1 MYYFIR
7 LYEYYDIN
15 EDNTKTEEER
25 EKFLKS
31 HFYSYDNRILINED
45 VFEAENREL
54 AKEYCK
60 KTYGDYP
67 FKLGKNNK
75 KNGHKYF
82 YLCDSSLY
90 WYEYHHEQIYI
101 TCDYCN
107 KQKTIIGRKNQI
119 SNKFGDYCSMECRN
133 KHYDELVNT
142 IDNDNLFIDETDH
155 VGIPKD
161 DDYQLVGY
169 IYRITNKNTLKCYV
183 GKTIKPPLFRWWQH
197 LKVDGKFERANVSD
211 LVFEVLE
218 IVTYDS
224 IKEKYRYK
232 SGGDKLSSREAH
244 YINLYDCIE
253 EGYNIKNEIEKVE
266 DK

>member
-1 MYYFIR
+1 
-7 LYEYYDIN
+7 
-15 EDNTKTEEER
+15 
-25 EKFLKS
+25 
-31 HFYSYDNRILINED
+31 
-45 VFEAENREL
+45 
-54 AKEYCK
+54 
-60 KTYGDYP
+60 
-67 FKLGKNNK
+67 
-75 KNGHKYF
+75 
-82 YLCDSSLY
+82 
-90 WYEYHHEQIYI
+90 
-101 TCDYCN
+101 
-107 KQKTIIGRKNQI
+107 
-119 SNKFGDYCSMECRN
+119 MECRN
-133 KHYDELVNT
+133 NHYDELVNT

-224 IKEKYRYK
+224 VKEKDRYK

-266 DK
+266 DR